1 MPNKVGLNESFPD
14 ITKSQKIFK
23 KVEGTGLIPGYTQ
36 LLAKGPEQWTKGIAP
51 IYLKR
56 GKGARVW
63 DVDDNEYIDI
73 NMAVGPLVLGYCY
86 DKIDEAIKK
95 QLEDGITFSLTHPLE
110 VELSEKIVEMVP
122 CAESVRISKTGCD
135 AASAAIRIARAFTGR
150 ERVLA
155 CGYHGWHDWYI
166 SVTDRNAGIPKAV
179 QDLTYTFNYNDIDSL
194 ADSIDDDTACV
205 IMEPTIFEAPKEGF
219 LEQVKEICHKHGA
232 LLIFDE
238 IWTGFRMNLGGAQTE
253 YGVTPDLA
261 TFSKAMANG
270 MPVSVVCGRKDV
282 MKVLEHNVFFF
293 TTFGGEALTLAASMA
308 TINELIDKNVPTH
321 LSKQGAKLK
330 DGYNKTAEDLGMDYT
345 KAIGHNYRSM
355 ITYDA
360 KAGDPLLQKTLVQQE
375 MIKRGVLWGGFHT
388 MCYSHTDEDMDY
400 IVKAYGEVLPILKDA
415 IDNNKLAESLKGEP
429 LKPVFRKT
437 TNSGLKTKAKAEA

>member
-1 MPNKVGLNESFPD
+1 MPNKVAFNENFPE
-14 ITKSQKIFK
+14 ITKSQEIFK
-23 KVEGTGLIPGYTQ
+23 KVEEGLIPGYTQ

-51 IYLKR
+51 IYLKK

-86 DKIDEAIKK
+86 DKVDEAIKK

-110 VELSEKIVEMVP
+110 VELSEKITELIP

-135 AASAAIRIARAFTGR
+135 AASAAVRIARAFTGR
-150 ERVLA
+150 EKVLS

-179 QDLTYTFNYNDIDSL
+179 QDLTFTFNYNDIESL
-194 ADSIDDDTACV
+194 KDSIDEDTACV
-205 IMEPTIFEAPKEGF
+205 IMEPTVFHEPREGF
-219 LEQVKEICHKHGA
+219 LEEVKEICHKNGS

-238 IWTGFRMNLGGAQTE
+238 IWTGFRLNIGGAQTHF
-253 YGVTPDLA
+253 GVTPDLA

-270 MPVSVVCGRKDV
+270 MPISIVCGRKDV
-282 MKVLEHNVFFF
+282 MKVLEHDVFFF
-293 TTFGGEALTLAASMA
+293 TTFGGEALSLAASVA
-308 TINELIDKNVPTH
+308 TIDELVEKNVPAH
-321 LSKQGAKLK
+321 LDRQGAKLK
-330 DGYNKTAEDLGMDYT
+330 DGYNKIAEDLGMDYT
-345 KAIGHNYRSM
+345 KAIGFNYRSM
-355 ITYDA
+355 VTYDP

-388 MCYSHTDEDMDY
+388 MCYSHTDADMDY
-400 IVKAYGEVLPILKDA
+400 IVKAYAEVLPILKDVV
-415 IDNNKLAESLKGEP
+415 DNNKLKESLLGEP

-437 TNSGLKTKAKAEA
+437 TNEGSKPKVKTGV